1 MTETPETQTYE
12 SMIAELKAIAKQLDD
27 PETPIEEAVRLHQ
40 RGLALI
46 LANSR
51 TDDHGSSAR
60 RVTIISSSFCNFS
73 ISSRGS

>member
-1 MTETPETQTYE
+1 MLLMTETPEAQTYE

-46 LANSR
+46 RSCEEFLQTAEL
-51 TDDHGSSAR
+51 
-60 RVTIISSSFCNFS
+60 TITEVKPEE
-73 ISSRGS
+73 